1 MPIKRRWRVRAY
13 SRLIELASPRPRL
26 IMFNDR
32 RRLRRWAAQ
41 LLLVWLFGLAMGVAN
56 ACALGEPAH
65 HRSDAATTAA
75 VVAVQ
80 KHQHGNE
87 KADPAKVNCLDFCEK
102 SSIAAPQL
110 KVVGDGLAALG
121 CALPVSRTLSVAGR
135 TEPAVDRLLVDSPT
149 LPGGP
154 PPRIAFHR
162 LAL

>member
-13 SRLIELASPRPRL
+13 SRLNESAFSRPPV
-26 IMFNDR
+26 IMFSDR

-41 LLLVWLFGLAMGVAN
+41 VLLVWLFGLAVGVAE
-56 ACALGEPAH
+56 ACALGEAAH
-65 HRSDAATTAA
+65 HRSNAATTTATDGG
-75 VVAVQ
+75 Q
-80 KHQHGNE
+80 KHRYGNE

-102 SSIAAPQL
+102 SAIAGPQL

-121 CALPVSRTLSVAGR
+121 FALPVSHVLSVAGQ
-135 TEPAVDRLLVDSPT
+135 TEPTVGRLVVDSPH

-154 PPRIAFHR
+154 PLRIAFQR